1 MPPGRRGRSR
11 GSAAGP
17 GHTLVIVCPAPDPLP
32 WTSARLTLRRFHAE
46 DLARF
51 QAYRHDAEVG
61 RYQGWDPVSDEEA
74 RAFLAEM
81 SEAPFGQ
88 PGRWLQIAIA
98 DRADD
103 ILLGDLGLFVAAS
116 GAESE
121 LGITLASAAQGRGL
135 AEEAARAL
143 IDGLR
148 THTQVRRLV
157 AITDTRN
164 TPSARLLRRLGMTLE
179 AESEAEFQGEPCREW
194 HFSLEL

>member
-1 MPPGRRGRSR
+1 M
-11 GSAAGP
+11 
-17 GHTLVIVCPAPDPLP
+17 CPVPDPLP

-46 DLARF
+46 DLPRF

-61 RYQGWDPVSDEEA
+61 RYQGWDPLSDEEA

-121 LGITLASAAQGRGL
+121 LGITLASAAQGKGL

-143 IDGLR
+143 IEGLR